1 MITTI
6 HRVGKTR
13 SSPRAAIE
21 ARQRGPLWVVLGG
34 AGVVKRAKAI
44 MRPSRV
50 FRRAIYWD
58 YHMHLG
64 GVGDAGMMV
73 LFTYVAAELGIK
85 PDRATGRLAGARAV
99 MRGFLP

>member
-6 HRVGKTR
+6 HGVGKTR

-21 ARQRGPLWVVLGG
+21 ARHRGPLRVVLGD

-50 FRRAIYWD
+50 FRCAIYWD

-64 GVGDAGMMV
+64 GVADAGMMV
-73 LFTYVAAELGIK
+73 LFTYVAAQLGIR
-85 PDRATGRLAGARAV
+85 PDRATGRLAGAQR
-99 MRGFLP
+99 RDERILP